1 MCFAHLCLL
10 AQRCFCTRKYLS
22 RWQIS
27 SMRQYLCLFHG
38 DQALVTFSRNEI
50 VAMLDKHGLAP
61 RRAFGQ
67 NFVVDAN
74 MVRKIARLADV
85 GAGDFVLEIGAGLGS
100 LTLALAETGANV
112 VAVEIDNG
120 LVEVLRANTKQ
131 LANVEVMHADA
142 LQLDWQPL
150 LAKSMH
156 WHVVANLPYNIAT
169 IIVADLLDGIAEVKH
184 MLVMVQ
190 SEVGDRL
197 VARAGTEAYGAVS
210 VKVDYWSHSKIVGQV
225 PPSVFFPQPRV
236 ESSLV
241 EIRRRDTPGV
251 EGVVAKELFSLVRA
265 GFAKRRKMLRR
276 ALDMITTPE
285 DFVKADVNPESR
297 AEQLDLAAWGRLR
310 RAIDARLST
319 ATIVARDSTA
329 PSALGAS
336 ADHSTPSD

>member
-1 MCFAHLCLL
+1 
-10 AQRCFCTRKYLS
+10 
-22 RWQIS
+22 
-27 SMRQYLCLFHG
+27 MRQYLCLFHG

-197 VARAGTEAYGAVS
+197 VARAGAEAYGAVS
-210 VKVDYWSHSKIVGQV
+210 VKVDYWASSKIVGQV

-241 EIRRRDTPGV
+241 EIRRRNTPGV

-319 ATIVARDSTA
+319 ATIVARDSKA

>member
-1 MCFAHLCLL
+1 
-10 AQRCFCTRKYLS
+10 
-22 RWQIS
+22 
-27 SMRQYLCLFHG
+27 
-38 DQALVTFSRNEI
+38 
-50 VAMLDKHGLAP
+50 
-61 RRAFGQ
+61 
-67 NFVVDAN
+67 
-74 MVRKIARLADV
+74 
-85 GAGDFVLEIGAGLGS
+85 
-100 LTLALAETGANV
+100 
-112 VAVEIDNG
+112 
-120 LVEVLRANTKQ
+120 
-131 LANVEVMHADA
+131 A
-142 LQLDWQPL
+142 LQLDWQSL

-210 VKVDYWSHSKIVGQV
+210 VKVDYWASSKIVGQV

-241 EIRRRDTPGV
+241 EIRRRNTPGV

-310 RAIDARLST
+310 RAIDARLSHDT
-319 ATIVARDSTA
+319 IATRDSTA

-336 ADHSTPSD
+336 TDHRTPSD

>member
-1 MCFAHLCLL
+1 
-10 AQRCFCTRKYLS
+10 
-22 RWQIS
+22 
-27 SMRQYLCLFHG
+27 MRQYLCLFHG

-297 AEQLDLAAWGRLR
+297 AEQLDLVAWGRLR

>member
-1 MCFAHLCLL
+1 
-10 AQRCFCTRKYLS
+10 
-22 RWQIS
+22 
-27 SMRQYLCLFHG
+27 
-38 DQALVTFSRNEI
+38 VTFSRSEI

-74 MVRKIARLADV
+74 TVHKIARLADV
-85 GAGDFVLEIGAGLGS
+85 GSGDFVLEIGAGLGS

-120 LVEVLRANTKQ
+120 LVEVLRANTKS
-131 LANVEVMHADA
+131 LANVEVVHGDA
-142 LQLDWQPL
+142 MQLDWQPL
-150 LAKSMH
+150 LGKSKH
-156 WHVVANLPYNIAT
+156 WHVVANLPYNVAT

-190 SEVGDRL
+190 REVADRL
-197 VARAGTEAYGAVS
+197 VARSGTEAYGAVS
-210 VKVDYWSHSKIVGQV
+210 VKVDYWASSKIVGQV

-236 ESSLV
+236 DSALV
-241 EIRRRDTPGV
+241 EIRRRDQTGV
-251 EGVVAKELFSLVRA
+251 EGVVAKELFALVRS

-276 ALDMITTPE
+276 ALDSIATPE

-310 RAIDARLST
+310 RAIDSRLSI
-319 ATIVARDSTA
+319 AN
-329 PSALGAS
+329 
-336 ADHSTPSD
+336 HNTPSD